1 MEAGLILWMVFI
13 SSCILVIVMVTYKS
27 MRQDGITINNHAIPQ
42 QPTKIYVHMDA
53 PKMPSADDIADSLMR
68 KSQQKQLANKNSQW
82 RIEQG
87 KQGHMPQRVQPRL
100 GNEKKEVVKL

>member
-13 SSCILVIVMVTYKS
+13 SSCILVIVMATYKS

-42 QPTKIYVHMDA
+42 QPIKIDVHMDA
-53 PKMPSADDIADSLMR
+53 PKMPSADDIADSLLK
-68 KSQQKQLANKNSQW
+68 KSRQKQLAAQPQW

-87 KQGHMPQRVQPRL
+87 KQGHIPQRVQPRL

>member
-13 SSCILVIVMVTYKS
+13 SSCILVIVMATYKS

-42 QPTKIYVHMDA
+42 QPIKIDVHMDA
-53 PKMPSADDIADSLMR
+53 PQIPSADDIADSLL
-68 KSQQKQLANKNSQW
+68 KKYQQKQLPGNQPQW

-87 KQGHMPQRVQPRL
+87 QQYLPQHIQPRL
-100 GNEKKEVVKL
+100 GNAKKEIVKL